1 LAGRRGTSALRDFG
15 IALIGATLVSTIVWM
30 VWAQQPPGVILLVLL
45 SYFTAPLAVEVA
57 WWFTPL
63 LVAVAAGVAV
73 VAYFPLPRW
82 LRISGFALLVVL
94 WMGSGLIWL
103 GQQT

>member
-1 LAGRRGTSALRDFG
+1 LGGTGGTGALRDFG
-15 IALIGATLVSTIVWM
+15 IALVGAIIVSSIVWM
-30 VWAQQPPGVILLVLL
+30 VWAQQPVGVILLVLL
-45 SYFTAPLAVEVA
+45 SCFTAPLAVAVA

-63 LVAVAAGVAV
+63 LLAVAAGVAV
-73 VAYFPLPRW
+73 VGHFPLPRW
-82 LRISGFALLVVL
+82 LRISGFALLIVL